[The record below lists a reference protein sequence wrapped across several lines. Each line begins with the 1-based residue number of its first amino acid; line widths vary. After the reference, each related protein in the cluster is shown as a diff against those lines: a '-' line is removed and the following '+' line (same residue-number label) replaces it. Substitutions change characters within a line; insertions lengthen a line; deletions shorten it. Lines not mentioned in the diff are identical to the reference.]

1 MNQQWTS
8 FRNTFICS
16 LVWLL
21 VATAPY
27 AYSEQTEAIPLISS
41 PPQTPDTSPTGYDWW
56 IEQHDNWTESFY
68 DMVSSI
74 DSFFAGDNYE
84 LLEHNS
90 YLRLRLGARWEEDD
104 GLSEDGDL
112 KVRLDLPSMKQRWNL
127 FIENQLDERE
137 TLESTNREDDISPSS
152 DDDSFY
158 GGISQEQDLEDWYL
172 RPELGLR
179 LRASLD
185 PFARLKARRELDI
198 DSAWHGQFQQSIY
211 YFHSDGF
218 GTRLQLLFSR
228 PAGERFLWQVKSEAQ
243 WQENTHNTD
252 LAQIFTLKQYLAN
265 RTTLTYEL
273 GFLGETKPSL
283 RSSEHYINLRYRQPL
298 YKDKL
303 YLDVVPAVSWPRDED
318 FDPEFSITTRLEI
331 LFSK

>member
-1 MNQQWTS
+1 MNQQWIR
-8 FRNTFICS
+8 FRHIFLGALAC
-16 LVWLL
+16 LF
-21 VATAPY
+21 ATTPCHVY
-27 AYSEQTEAIPLISS
+27 GEQTS
-41 PPQTPDTSPTGYDWW
+41 PNPPVPEETDTSAGSADWW
-56 IEQHDNWTESFY
+56 IEKHEDWSSSFH

-74 DSFFAGDNYE
+74 DSYFAGDNYE

-90 YLRLRLGARWEEDD
+90 YLRLRLGARWEEND

-112 KVRLDLPSMKQRWNL
+112 KVRLDLPSMKQRWNI

-137 TLESTNREDDISPSS
+137 TLESTNREDEISPSS
-152 DDDSFY
+152 SDDSFY
-158 GGISQEQDLEDWYL
+158 GGISRERDLEDWYL

-179 LRASLD
+179 LRAPLD
-185 PFARLKARRELDI
+185 PFARLKARREFDLQ
-198 DSAWHGQFQQSIY
+198 SPWRGQFQQSIY
-211 YFHSDGF
+211 YFHSDGI

-228 PAGERFLWQVKSEAQ
+228 PAGERFLWQVKPEAQ
-243 WQENTHNTD
+243 WQEETHNTD
-252 LAQIFTLKQYLAN
+252 LAQIFTLKQYLAD

-303 YLDVVPAVSWPRDED
+303 YLDVVPAVNWPRNDNFE
-318 FDPEFSITTRLEI
+318 PEFSITTRLEI
-331 LFSK
+331 LFTK